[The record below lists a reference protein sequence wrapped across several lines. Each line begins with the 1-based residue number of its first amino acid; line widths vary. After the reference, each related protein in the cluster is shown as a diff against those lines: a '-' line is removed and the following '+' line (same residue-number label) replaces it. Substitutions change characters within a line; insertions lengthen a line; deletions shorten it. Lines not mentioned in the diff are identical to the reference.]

1 MKTVLSS
8 ATKTVVISPDDPF
21 VIIGERINPTGRK
34 KLAEEMRRFDMSRV
48 RDDARIQ
55 TAAGAAMLD
64 VNAGIPGADE
74 PGMLKAAVIAIMET
88 TDAPIS
94 IDSSTPEALEAAL
107 PAYKGKA
114 LVNSVTGEDQV
125 LERLLPLV
133 KKHGAA
139 VIGIANDDTGI
150 SNEPEARL
158 AVARKIVQRAADHGI
173 PAEDVMID
181 PLCMPIGAN
190 HEFGRITFETMRL
203 IREELGVN
211 MSVGAGNVGFGLPDR
226 PPLTASFIL
235 LGMMHGLTAAITNAL
250 EGEIARAVLAG
261 DLMLGRD
268 PFGGRWMAYYRKAQK
283 AAAAPGTPRARTPAR
298 RPWTRRAFG
307 RTSCESRSCRRAP
320 TRACRRGRPSSMPPP
335 GSASRSKVRVVAAAP
350 AGNAWSGWSRARP
363 PSPPPTSSTSMPGT
377 SPPAGACRARPRC
390 GRTPSSRCRACS
402 APRRPPC
409 SASAARWFSIRT
421 STRCI

>member
-1 MKTVLSS
+1 MRTVRSS
-8 ATKTVVISPDDPF
+8 ATKTVVIGPDEPV

-34 KLAEEMRRFDMSRV
+34 KLAEEMRRFDMTRV
-48 RDDARIQ
+48 RADARLQ

-74 PGMLKAAVIAIMET
+74 PGMLKAAVLAMMET

-107 PAYKGKA
+107 PAYNGKA
-114 LVNSVTGEDQV
+114 LVNSVTGEDAV

-150 SNEPEARL
+150 SNEPEERL

-173 PAEDVMID
+173 PAEDVIID

-203 IREELGVN
+203 IRDELGVN

-268 PFGGRWMAYYRKAQK
+268 PFGGRWMAHYRKAQK
-283 AAAAPGTPRARTPAR
+283 AALA
-298 RPWTRRAFG
+298 
-307 RTSCESRSCRRAP
+307 
-320 TRACRRGRPSSMPPP
+320 
-335 GSASRSKVRVVAAAP
+335 
-350 AGNAWSGWSRARP
+350 
-363 PSPPPTSSTSMPGT
+363 
-377 SPPAGACRARPRC
+377 AGAAK
-390 GRTPSSRCRACS
+390 A
-402 APRRPPC
+402 
-409 SASAARWFSIRT
+409 
-421 STRCI
+421 